1 MFYSVEL
8 RNPSFLEIK
17 LGDVEEQKNII
28 KTSQPRGFQPDN
40 AFIDFLSDSLL
51 DPISADWPTLII
63 CKFKSPLV
71 PELTFDVA

>member
-8 RNPSFLEIK
+8 RSPSFLEIK
-17 LGDVEEQKNII
+17 LGGVEEQKNII
-28 KTSQPRGFQPDN
+28 KTSQPQGFQPDD
-40 AFIDFLSDSLL
+40 AFIDFWSDSLL